1 MPFSWECHVPVRAKM
16 IIMIGTLKG
25 MYDAQHGDKNM
36 PTAYVCYTSHC
47 LETRLNREPTS
58 NAWAA
63 SPSAPPASNEQTA
76 KVFESQ

>member
-1 MPFSWECHVPVRAKM
+1 
-16 IIMIGTLKG
+16 MIGTLKG

-63 SPSAPPASNEQTA
+63 SPSAPPASTEQTA